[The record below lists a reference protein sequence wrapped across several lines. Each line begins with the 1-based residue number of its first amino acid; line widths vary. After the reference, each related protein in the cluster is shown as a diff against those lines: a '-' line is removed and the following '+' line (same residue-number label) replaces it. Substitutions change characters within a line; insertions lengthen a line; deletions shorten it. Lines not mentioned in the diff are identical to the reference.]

1 MISRLRFAPSQPEI
15 EVSQYTSPNRQM
27 SLPTAPE
34 GGSNPDVTVPWLLS
48 PNWAPNEL
56 ALSRKRFTKPPKEAL
71 TDMAH
76 LYLALQSEFY
86 YPSLRFEDGEPMMT
100 ESYAETQHYLMK
112 LQELLDE
119 LEALKVVG
127 EDEARKTRLTDEIKR
142 ASASVKE
149 WIEKEKIKAQ
159 KLEERIQFLIAE
171 EERKQELQPEASGCV
186 IA

>member
-1 MISRLRFAPSQPEI
+1 MISRLGFAPSQPEI
-15 EVSQYTSPNRQM
+15 EFSQYTSPNRQM

-34 GGSNPDVTVPWLLS
+34 GGSNPMSL
-48 PNWAPNEL
+48 
-56 ALSRKRFTKPPKEAL
+56 KRFTKPPKEAL

-76 LYLALQSEFY
+76 LYLALQSQFY